1 MNTILHENLIEKEH
15 QYLMQTYARPDFV
28 LVRGEGMTLYD
39 AENRPYADWV
49 AGIAV
54 NALGYNDAG
63 VRQAISSGLESGIIH
78 LSNLYHNEP
87 MIRLAETLVSLSF
100 ADRVFFANTGTEANE
115 GAIKFARRAAYNAG
129 KTAKTGLVTF
139 SHAFHGRTMG
149 SLSLTPKEKYQQ
161 PFKPLLP
168 DVTVAEYNDI
178 ESARAAINANTCAV
192 IVEPIQGEG
201 GIHMATPAFLAEL
214 RRLCDEHQAVLIF
227 DEIQC
232 GVGRTGDLWAH
243 TASGVTPDIMT
254 IAKPLAAGLPI
265 GAILVKQWIADQISA
280 GDHGTTFGGGPLVTG
295 VARHVIERVSQ
306 PGFLAHV
313 REVGQYLQER
323 LAEINSPLIA
333 EVRGRG
339 LMVGVEMRVEVA
351 PIVKKGYE
359 HGLLLVNAG
368 THVIRLVPPLIA
380 QKADVDH
387 LVETLTTILEE
398 IDG

>member
-1 MNTILHENLIEKEH
+1 MPIAVHETLIEKER
-15 QYLMQTYARPDFV
+15 QYVMHTYARPDFV
-28 LVRGEGMTLYD
+28 LARGEGMTLYD
-39 AENRPYADWV
+39 TDNRPYADWV

-63 VRQAISSGLESGIIH
+63 IRQAISSGLESGIIH

-87 MIRLAETLVSLSF
+87 MIRLAEALVSLSF

-129 KTAKTGLVTF
+129 KPAKTGLVTF

-161 PFKPLLP
+161 PFRPLLP

-178 ESARAAINANTCAV
+178 ESARAAINDNTCAV

-201 GIHMATPAFLAEL
+201 GVHMATPAFLHEL

-232 GVGRTGDLWAH
+232 GVGRTGELWAH

-254 IAKPLAAGLPI
+254 VAKPLAAGLPI
-265 GAILVKQWIADQISA
+265 GAVLVKQWIADHISP
-280 GDHGTTFGGGPLVTG
+280 GDHGTTFGGGPLVTT

-306 PGFLAHV
+306 PAFLAHV
-313 REVGQYLQER
+313 REVGQYLQDR
-323 LAEINSPLIA
+323 LCEINSPLIA

-339 LMVGVEMRVEVA
+339 LMVGVEMRVDVA
-351 PIVKKGYE
+351 PVVKKGYQ

-368 THVIRLVPPLIA
+368 TSVIRLVPPLIA
-380 QKADVDH
+380 RKADVDH

-398 IDG
+398 MNG